1 MSESGGNSCLPLE
14 GIRVADFSRLLPGPW
29 CAQFLSDLGAS
40 VVKVEMPGTGDMS
53 RHNPPLFDD
62 TSVYFNSVNG
72 GKQGIALNMALPEG
86 REIAHRLIEASDVV
100 IESFRPGV
108 ARKLGI
114 DYETVEKV
122 NSRAVYCSISGF
134 GQDGPLAHISG
145 HDLVIQSLAG
155 FMTLGTPDG
164 EVPQVPGFQA
174 ADYAG
179 AAMACIGILSGLM
192 NRDRNG
198 KGCNIDLSMFDSLF
212 AMCNIT
218 QTGAMAK
225 AAGEE
230 NPSLM
235 EAWGGNPRYG
245 TYATRDGKAVAVALL
260 ETRLWRSFCEAIGR
274 PDLVDDDESPEA
286 RHSDHGERAE
296 EYRQAITHYCLS
308 KDRDK
313 LIDEMV
319 AKGVPLCPIH
329 TPEETLNSDIVKGRG
344 LIEFIDHV
352 RGANIPQIVNPLA
365 GSGLVRRHRTQAP
378 ALGGDRDAILSELG
392 YDAADLAR
400 FVKAGVIQP

>member
-1 MSESGGNSCLPLE
+1 MSEGSESQGLPLE
-14 GIRVADFSRLLPGPW
+14 GVQVADFSRLLPGPW

-40 VVKVEMPGTGDMS
+40 VIKVEVPGTGDMS

-72 GKQGIALNMALPEG
+72 GKRGIALNMAKQEG
-86 REIAHRLIEASDVV
+86 REIAHRLIEQSDVI

-108 ARKLGI
+108 AKKLGI
-114 DYETVEKV
+114 DYSAASALNPSV
-122 NSRAVYCSISGF
+122 VYCSISGF

-145 HDLVIQSLAG
+145 HDLAIQSLAG
-155 FMTLGTPDG
+155 FMTLGTPDR

-174 ADYAG
+174 ADYA
-179 AAMACIGILSGLM
+179 AAAIACIGILGGLM
-192 NRDRNG
+192 NRERSG

-212 AMCNIT
+212 SMCNIAL
-218 QTGAMAK
+218 TGAMAK
-225 AAGEE
+225 AAGEK

-260 ETRLWRSFCEAIGR
+260 ETRLWRSFCDAIRR
-274 PDLVDDDESPEA
+274 PDLVDDNESPDA
-286 RHSDHGERAE
+286 RHSDHGDRADA
-296 EYRQAITHYCLS
+296 YRTAIADYCLS
-308 KDRDK
+308 KDRDD

-319 AKGVPLCPIH
+319 RNGVPLCPIH

-344 LIEFIDHV
+344 LIEFIEHIK
-352 RGANIPQIVNPLA
+352 GANIPQIANPLA

-378 ALGGDRDAILSELG
+378 ALGGDGDAILSELG
-392 YDAADLAR
+392 FNEADLER
-400 FVKAGVIQP
+400 FAKAGVTEA